1 MCKRKRRRREG
12 LRKRKRRKRKG
23 EESLRDSGLDV
34 CAVSSR
40 RWLEKRRRAGAADVR
55 PQFPLTWLH
64 GRPDLTKKA
73 VPAERLVEMGEEKE
87 GLERELDGR
96 RYFRREWM
104 DRRVFHPCARLFQNF
119 GARANNSTSCFFW
132 CRRY

>member
-73 VPAERLVEMGEEKE
+73 VPAERLVEMGEEK
-87 GLERELDGR
+87 GRLGER
-96 RYFRREWM
+96 
-104 DRRVFHPCARLFQNF
+104 ARWKKIF
-119 GARANNSTSCFFW
+119 
-132 CRRY
+132 